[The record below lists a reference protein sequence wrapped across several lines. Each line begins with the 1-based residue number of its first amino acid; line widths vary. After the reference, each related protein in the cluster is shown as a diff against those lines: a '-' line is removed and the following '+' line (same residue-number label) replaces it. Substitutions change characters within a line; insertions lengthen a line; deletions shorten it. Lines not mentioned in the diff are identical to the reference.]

1 MGQTIFGKD
10 GCFMLTCK
18 VRNAFLVLGP
28 LFILAAFGN
37 LFHSILNLVLLA
49 FGVSMVFCVLFR
61 GLT

>member
-1 MGQTIFGKD
+1 
-10 GCFMLTCK
+10 MLTCK

-28 LFILAAFGN
+28 LFILVAFGN